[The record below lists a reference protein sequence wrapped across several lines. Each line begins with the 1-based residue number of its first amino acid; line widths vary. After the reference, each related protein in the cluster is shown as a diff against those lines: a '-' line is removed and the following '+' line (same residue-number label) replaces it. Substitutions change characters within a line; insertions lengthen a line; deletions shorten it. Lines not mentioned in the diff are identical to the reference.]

1 MKQMEHPVQV
11 PSKPPA
17 RYETIASMS
26 TVTATLE
33 PPATASTPHPTRNIR
48 KTILPNGLLVL
59 TEQMPHMRS
68 VSMGAWIDSGS
79 RDEPAE
85 ENGLSHFV
93 EHMVF
98 KGTTSRSAQDIAREV
113 DSIGGNLD
121 AFTGKE
127 SVCFNIKVLD
137 ENMPPALDVL
147 SDLVLHPKFST
158 ADLEREQ
165 GVILEEIKM
174 DEDNPDYLVHE
185 TFTQNFWKNH
195 PLGRPIL
202 GTVKTVSSFNQQTVF
217 DHHARRFTPQ
227 NMVFSAAGNLDHDRF
242 LALVEQKFG
251 ALAPAA
257 ARTDHRTPPTTT
269 PHITLKKKRSLEQV
283 QMCLGMPAPAVDDPA
298 RFAIYMLNT
307 ILGGGMSSRLFESI
321 RENEGLAYSIYSE
334 LSPFRDA
341 GSLSVYA
348 GMSLDKT
355 ERVLELTLLELRRLK
370 EQEVAAAEL
379 KRAKDQMK
387 SNIVLGLESS
397 SSRMSNLA
405 RQQMYFGRFFS
416 IDQIVHEIDAVTP
429 AHIQALANQLFRPDL
444 MALTLLGNLGPMKIE
459 RSQLA
464 C

>member
-1 MKQMEHPVQV
+1 M
-11 PSKPPA
+11 SA
-17 RYETIASMS
+17 ALASPIS
-26 TVTATLE
+26 ALE
-33 PPATASTPHPTRNIR
+33 PVAQTVHPARNIR
-48 KTILPNGLLVL
+48 KTTLPNGLLVL
-59 TEQMPHMRS
+59 TESMPHMRS
-68 VSMGAWIDSGS
+68 VSMGAWINTGS
-79 RDEPAE
+79 RDEAAE
-85 ENGLSHFV
+85 ENGIAHFV

-127 SVCFNIKVLD
+127 TVCFNIKSLD
-137 ENMPPALDVL
+137 ENMAAALDVL
-147 SDLVLHPKFST
+147 SDLVLHPKFSK

-202 GTVKTVSSFNQQTVF
+202 GTVKTVSSFDQSTVI
-217 DHHARRFTPQ
+217 HHHERRFTPA
-227 NMVFSAAGNLDHDRF
+227 NMVFSAAGNLHHEEF
-242 LALVEQKFG
+242 LALVEEKFG
-251 ALAPAA
+251 SLAGGDANPDDAPM
-257 ARTDHRTPPTTT
+257 TPVTN
-269 PHITLKKKRSLEQV
+269 PHITLRKKRSLEQV
-283 QMCLGMPAPAVDDPA
+283 QMCLGVPAPPVSSPD
-298 RFAIYMLNT
+298 RYAIYMLNSM
-307 ILGGGMSSRLFESI
+307 LGGGMSSRLFQSI
-321 RENEGLAYSIYSE
+321 REEEGLAYSIYSE
-334 LSPFRDA
+334 LSPFRDS

-355 ERVLELTLLELRRLK
+355 ERVLELTVAELRRLK
-370 EQEVAAAEL
+370 EQEVTHAEL

-405 RQQMYFGRFFS
+405 RQQMYFGRFFT
-416 IDQIVHEIDAVTP
+416 IDDIVHEIDGVSAADV
-429 AHIQALANQLFRPDL
+429 QRLASQLFRPEL
-444 MALTLLGNLGPMKIE
+444 IALTLLGNLGPMKIE
-459 RSQLA
+459 RASLA

>member
-1 MKQMEHPVQV
+1 MSATQLDPQAVPVTTHP
-11 PSKPPA
+11 A
-17 RYETIASMS
+17 
-26 TVTATLE
+26 
-33 PPATASTPHPTRNIR
+33 RNIR
-48 KTILPNGLLVL
+48 RTVLPNGLLVL
-59 TEQMPHMRS
+59 TESMPHLRS
-68 VSMGAWIDSGS
+68 VSMGAWINSGS
-79 RDEPAE
+79 RDESAT
-85 ENGLSHFV
+85 ENGISHFV

-127 SVCFNIKVLD
+127 TVCFNIKVLD

-147 SDLVLHPKFST
+147 SDLVLHPKFSQ

-202 GTVKTVSSFNQQTVF
+202 GTAKTVSSFDQDTVF
-217 DHHARRFTPQ
+217 DHHRRRFTPE
-227 NMVFSAAGNLDHDRF
+227 NMVFSAAGHLHHDEF
-242 LALVEQKFG
+242 LALVEAKFG
-251 ALAPAA
+251 GLLPGIGKAVDQETHPQ
-257 ARTDHRTPPTTT
+257 TT

-283 QMCLGMPAPAVDDPA
+283 QMCLGVPAPPVNDKE
-298 RFAIYMLNT
+298 RFALYLLNSM
-307 ILGGGMSSRLFESI
+307 LGGGMSSRLFESI

-334 LSPFRDA
+334 MSPFRDSGA
-341 GSLSVYA
+341 LSVYA

-355 ERVLELTLLELRRLK
+355 ERVLDLTLVELRRLK
-370 EQEVAAAEL
+370 QEQVAPAEL

-416 IDQIVHEIDAVTP
+416 VDEIVAEIDRVTP
-429 AHIQALANQLFRPDL
+429 DDIQRLANHLFQPDL
-444 MALTLLGNLGPMKIE
+444 IALTLLGNLGPMKID
-459 RSQLA
+459 RSRLA

>member
-1 MKQMEHPVQV
+1 MSVT
-11 PSKPPA
+11 PSQ
-17 RYETIASMS
+17 
-26 TVTATLE
+26 AT
-33 PPATASTPHPTRNIR
+33 STPVPTPASRNIR
-48 KTILPNGLLVL
+48 KTTLPNGLLVL
-59 TEQMPHMRS
+59 TESMPHMRS
-68 VSMGAWIDSGS
+68 VAMGAWVASGS

-137 ENMPPALDVL
+137 ENTAPALDVL
-147 SDLVLHPKFST
+147 SDLVLHPKFSS

-185 TFTQNFWKNH
+185 TFTQNFWRNH

-202 GTVKTVSSFNQQTVF
+202 GTVKTVSSFNQDTVF
-217 DHHARRFTPQ
+217 GHHQRRFTGQ
-227 NMVFSAAGNLDHDRF
+227 NMVFSAAGHLEHDRIV
-242 LALVEQKFG
+242 AMIADKFG
-251 ALAPAA
+251 AVAA
-257 ARTDHRTPPTTT
+257 GSRAVDAEKTPVTT

-283 QMCLGMPAPAVDDPA
+283 QMCLGVPAPPVDSPD
-298 RFAIYMLNT
+298 RFALYMLNAM
-307 ILGGGMSSRLFESI
+307 LGGGMSSRLFESI

-341 GSLSVYA
+341 GALSVYA

-355 ERVLELTLLELRRLK
+355 ERVLKLTLVELRRLK
-370 EQEVAAAEL
+370 EEQVSASEL

-387 SNIVLGLESS
+387 SNMVLGLESS
-397 SSRMSNLA
+397 GSRMSNLA
-405 RQQMYFGRFFS
+405 RQQMYYGRFIS
-416 IDQIVHEIDAVTP
+416 IDEVVAEIDRVTP
-429 AHIQALANQLFRPDL
+429 ADIERLANELFRPEAL
-444 MALTLLGNLGPMKIE
+444 ALTLLGNLGPMKIE
-459 RSQLA
+459 RADLM

>member
-1 MKQMEHPVQV
+1 
-11 PSKPPA
+11 
-17 RYETIASMS
+17 MS
-26 TVTATLE
+26 ATQLE
-33 PPATASTPHPTRNIR
+33 DATAPQTTHPARNIR
-48 KTILPNGLLVL
+48 KTVLPNGMLVL
-59 TEQMPHMRS
+59 TESMPHMRS
-68 VSMGAWIDSGS
+68 VSMGAWINSGS
-79 RDEPAE
+79 RDEPAD

-127 SVCFNIKVLD
+127 TVCFNIKVLD
-137 ENMPPALDVL
+137 ENMPAALDVL
-147 SDLVLHPKFST
+147 SDLVLHPKFSN

-202 GTVKTVSSFNQQTVF
+202 GTVKTVSSFSQDTVF
-217 DHHARRFTPQ
+217 DHHRRRFTPE
-227 NMVFSAAGNLDHDRF
+227 NMVFSAAGHLHHDEF
-242 LALVEQKFG
+242 LAMVEAKFG
-251 ALAPAA
+251 LL
-257 ARTDHRTPPTTT
+257 PTGTGRAVDQEKRPVTT
-269 PHITLKKKRSLEQV
+269 AHITLKKKRSLEQV
-283 QMCLGMPAPAVDDPA
+283 QMCLGVPAPPINDGD
-298 RFAIYMLNT
+298 RYAIYMLNS
-307 ILGGGMSSRLFESI
+307 ILGGGMSSRLFQSI
-321 RENEGLAYSIYSE
+321 REDEGLAYSIYSE

-355 ERVLELTLLELRRLK
+355 DRVLELTLAEFRRLK
-370 EQEVAAAEL
+370 EQEVNGPEL

-397 SSRMSNLA
+397 ASRMSNLA

-416 IDQIVHEIDAVTP
+416 VDEIEAEIDRVSP
-429 AHIQALANQLFRPDL
+429 IDIQRIANELFQPNL
-444 MALTLLGNLGPMKIE
+444 IALTLLGNLGPMKID
-459 RSQLA
+459 RSRLA

>member
-1 MKQMEHPVQV
+1 MSDHV
-11 PSKPPA
+11 PA
-17 RYETIASMS
+17 AENA
-26 TVTATLE
+26 
-33 PPATASTPHPTRNIR
+33 ATAKAVSPTRNIR
-48 KTILPNGLLVL
+48 RTSLPNGMLVL

-68 VSMGAWIDSGS
+68 VSMGAWIASGS
-79 RDEPAE
+79 RDEPAA

-137 ENMPPALDVL
+137 ENMAPALDVL
-147 SDLVLHPKFST
+147 SDLVLHPKFSQ

-202 GTVKTVSSFNQQTVF
+202 GTVKTVSSFDQETVF
-217 DHHARRFTPQ
+217 DHHRRRFTPE
-227 NMVFSAAGNLDHDRF
+227 NMVFSAAGNLNHDAF
-242 LALVEQKFG
+242 IEAVAAKFG
-251 ALAPAA
+251 GLEPGEGRAV
-257 ARTDHRTPPTTT
+257 DQETT
-269 PHITLKKKRSLEQV
+269 PVTTAHITLKKKKSLEQV
-283 QMCLGMPAPAVDDPA
+283 QMCLGMPAPPVADGD
-298 RFAIYMLNT
+298 RFAIYMLNSM
-307 ILGGGMSSRLFESI
+307 LGGGMSSRLFESI

-341 GSLSVYA
+341 GALSIYA
-348 GMSLDKT
+348 GMSLDKSDRVIDLTMVELRKLKT
-355 ERVLELTLLELRRLK
+355 ERVS
-370 EQEVAAAEL
+370 AAEL

-405 RQQMYFGRFFS
+405 RQQIYFGRFFS
-416 IDQIVHEIDAVTP
+416 VDEVTAEIDRVTP
-429 AHIQALANQLFRPDL
+429 EEIQRLAKELFDPEKI
-444 MALTLLGNLGPMKIE
+444 ALTLLGNLGAMKVE
-459 RSQLA
+459 RDRLA

>member
-1 MKQMEHPVQV
+1 
-11 PSKPPA
+11 
-17 RYETIASMS
+17 MS
-26 TVTATLE
+26 ATLLD
-33 PPATASTPHPTRNIR
+33 PQAAPKTTHPARNIR
-48 KTILPNGLLVL
+48 RTVLPNGLLVL
-59 TEQMPHMRS
+59 TESMPHMRS
-68 VSMGAWIDSGS
+68 VSMGAWINSGS
-79 RDEPAE
+79 RDESAP

-98 KGTTSRSAQDIAREV
+98 KGTTTRSAQDIAREV

-127 SVCFNIKVLD
+127 TVCFNIKVLD

-147 SDLVLHPKFST
+147 SDLVLHPKFSQ

-202 GTVKTVSSFNQQTVF
+202 GTVKTVSSFDQDTVF
-217 DHHARRFTPQ
+217 DHHRRRFTPE
-227 NMVFSAAGNLDHDRF
+227 NMVFSAAGHLHHDDF
-242 LALVEQKFG
+242 LALVEAKFG
-251 ALAPAA
+251 SLPPGG
-257 ARTDHRTPPTTT
+257 ARAVDQETHPTTT
-269 PHITLKKKRSLEQV
+269 AHITLKKKRSLEQV
-283 QMCLGMPAPAVDDPA
+283 QMCLGVPAPPVNSTD
-298 RFAIYMLNT
+298 RFALYLLNSM
-307 ILGGGMSSRLFESI
+307 LGGGMSSRLFESI

-334 LSPFRDA
+334 MSPFRDA
-341 GSLSVYA
+341 GALSVYA
-348 GMSLDKT
+348 GMSLDRT
-355 ERVLELTLLELRRLK
+355 DRVLDLTLVELRRLK
-370 EQEVAAAEL
+370 NEQVADAEL

-416 IDQIVHEIDAVTP
+416 VDEVVAEIDRVHP
-429 AHIQALANQLFRPDL
+429 DDVQRLANQLFQPDL
-444 MALTLLGNLGPMKIE
+444 IALTLLGNLGPMKID
-459 RSQLA
+459 RSRLD

>member
-1 MKQMEHPVQV
+1 
-11 PSKPPA
+11 
-17 RYETIASMS
+17 MS
-26 TVTATLE
+26 QTQLE
-33 PPATASTPHPTRNIR
+33 PPVTTQPARNIR
-48 KTILPNGLLVL
+48 RTVLSNGLLVL
-59 TEQMPHMRS
+59 TESMPHMRS
-68 VSMGAWIDSGS
+68 VSMGAWINSGS
-79 RDEPAE
+79 RDEPAA

-202 GTVKTVSSFNQQTVF
+202 GTVKTVSSFDQQTVF
-217 DHHARRFTPQ
+217 DHHRRRFTPE
-227 NMVFSAAGNLDHDRF
+227 NMVFSAAGHLHHEEF
-242 LALVEQKFG
+242 LSLVAEKFG
-251 ALAPAA
+251 SLLPAGSPA
-257 ARTDHRTPPTTT
+257 VAQETAPTTT
-269 PHITLKKKRSLEQV
+269 AHITLKKKRSLEQV
-283 QMCLGMPAPAVDDPA
+283 LMCLGVPAPPINHPD
-298 RFAIYMLNT
+298 RFAIYLLNSM
-307 ILGGGMSSRLFESI
+307 LGGGMSSRLFESI

-334 LSPFRDA
+334 MSPFRDA

-355 ERVLELTLLELRRLK
+355 DRVLDLTLVELRRLK
-370 EQEVAAAEL
+370 QETVSDAEL

-405 RQQMYFGRFFS
+405 RQQMYFGRFFPV
-416 IDQIVHEIDAVTP
+416 DEIVSEIDRVTP
-429 AHIQALANQLFRPDL
+429 AEVQRLANQLFQPGL
-444 MALTLLGNLGPMKIE
+444 IALTLLGNLGPMKID
-459 RSQLA
+459 RSRLV

>member
-1 MKQMEHPVQV
+1 
-11 PSKPPA
+11 
-17 RYETIASMS
+17 
-26 TVTATLE
+26 
-33 PPATASTPHPTRNIR
+33 
-48 KTILPNGLLVL
+48 
-59 TEQMPHMRS
+59 
-68 VSMGAWIDSGS
+68 
-79 RDEPAE
+79 
-85 ENGLSHFV
+85 
-93 EHMVF
+93 MVF

-137 ENMPPALDVL
+137 DNASPALDVL
-147 SDLVLHPKFST
+147 SDLVLHPQFSE
-158 ADLEREQ
+158 ADLTREQ

-202 GTVKTVSSFNQQTVF
+202 GTAKTVSSFTQETVF
-217 DHHARRFTPQ
+217 SHHARRFTPE
-227 NMVFSAAGNLDHDRF
+227 NLVFSAAGHLNHDEF
-242 LALVEQKFG
+242 VAQVETKFG
-251 ALAPAA
+251 ALKPSGSRAVDAE
-257 ARTDHRTPPTTT
+257 TTPITH

-283 QMCLGMPAPAVDDPA
+283 QMCLGMPAPPVDHPD
-298 RFAIYMLNT
+298 RFAIYMLNSM
-307 ILGGGMSSRLFESI
+307 LGGGMSSRLFESI

-334 LSPFRDA
+334 LSPFRDS
-341 GSLSVYA
+341 GSLSIYA

-355 ERVLELTLLELRRLK
+355 ERVLQLTLAELSRLK
-370 EQEVAAAEL
+370 LQAVSDAEL

-405 RQQMYFGRFFS
+405 RQQMYFGRFFTVTE
-416 IDQIVHEIDAVTP
+416 IVQAIDAVTP
-429 AHIQALANQLFRPDL
+429 EDTLRIANQLFQPDL

-459 RSQLA
+459 RADLA